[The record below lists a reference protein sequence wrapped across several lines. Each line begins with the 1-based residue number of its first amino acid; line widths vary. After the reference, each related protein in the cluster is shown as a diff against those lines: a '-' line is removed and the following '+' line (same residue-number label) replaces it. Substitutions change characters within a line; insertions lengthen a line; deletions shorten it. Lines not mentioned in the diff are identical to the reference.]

1 MIAPFENTLFLIP
14 LSQTGR
20 CKDWKRG
27 RCGDRHRASPLD
39 LDDKVLTGVVTFT
52 VLRVETPVVY
62 WVKMTRQQDERRF
75 GSDDGLHL
83 AMARFFSSPQAR
95 KVVKVVEKGLLVA
108 AEGRDGLIR
117 RARVQV
123 LVYKQVVGGGRQLE
137 KLEVFTVDEGLL
149 EVVNPGEVYE
159 LPERLVLCTSHN
171 LELFAAFLLPPSL
184 PRPCA

>member
-1 MIAPFENTLFLIP
+1 MIAPFENTLFLIL

-20 CKDWKRG
+20 CKDWNRG
-27 RCGDRHRASPLD
+27 RCSERHRASPLD
-39 LDDKVLTGVVTFT
+39 LDGKALTGVVTFT

-62 WVKMTRQQDERRF
+62 WVKMTQQQDERRF

-159 LPERLVLCTSHN
+159 LPERLVLCTSY
-171 LELFAAFLLPPSL
+171 S
-184 PRPCA
+184 